1 MELFLS
7 GPLLHFCNASFP
19 TGASVR
25 DLVDIF
31 TEEKVSIKMVVLS
44 IQLKYYFIGS
54 TSNKLATSSLI
65 TNAVLA
71 EAS

>member
-7 GPLLHFCNASFP
+7 GPRLHFCNAYFP

-31 TEEKVSIKMVVLS
+31 TKVKVSIKMIVLS
-44 IQLKYYFIGS
+44 IKLKYYFIGS
-54 TSNKLATSSLI
+54 TSNKLATGS
-65 TNAVLA
+65 
-71 EAS
+71 